1 MIRRQKLNTLP
12 DSVFSLQL
20 AWRRISYRE
29 LKEAT
34 NTFNES
40 NILGSGSFGLVYG
53 RTLSDGL
60 NVAVEV
66 FNLQLEDARLTRS
79 FATKSRVLSSIR
91 HRNLVRII
99 GCCSNTEFKA
109 LIMEYMPNGSPDKWL
124 FSSNYFLDILKSL
137 NIAIDVAL
145 ALKYLHHFNTFTIVH
160 CDLKASNV
168 LLDEDMVAHVDDFGI
183 AKLFGEGESMG
194 QTMTL
199 ATIGYMSP
207 EYGIEGIVSTS
218 SNVYS
223 YGILLLEM
231 YTRKKPTDAMFGEEM
246 ILKSWV
252 SHSLAENTITEV
264 VDNNLLGK
272 EDENFSR
279 KEQCVSSILALA
291 IECLHNIPR
300 ERINMREVVTRLRK
314 IKATFLA
321 R

>member
-53 RTLSDGL
+53 GTLSDRL
-60 NVAVEV
+60 NDAVEV

-79 FATKSRVLSSIR
+79 FATESRVLGSIR

-109 LIMEYMPNGSPDKWL
+109 LIMEYMPNGSPDK
-124 FSSNYFLDILKSL
+124 
-137 NIAIDVAL
+137 
-145 ALKYLHHFNTFTIVH
+145 
-160 CDLKASNV
+160 C
-168 LLDEDMVAHVDDFGI
+168 
-183 AKLFGEGESMG
+183 
-194 QTMTL
+194 
-199 ATIGYMSP
+199 
-207 EYGIEGIVSTS
+207 
-218 SNVYS
+218 
-223 YGILLLEM
+223 YGILLLEIYM
-231 YTRKKPTDAMFGEEM
+231 RKKPTDAMFGEEM

-252 SHSLAENTITEV
+252 SHSLAENTITKV
-264 VDNNLLGK
+264 VDDNLLGK

-291 IECLHNIPR
+291 IKCLHDTPR
-300 ERINMREVVTRLRK
+300 ERINTREVVTRLRK